1 MKIHIDL
8 DSFFVSAE
16 RTHDS
21 SLCHKPVAIGGRGDT
36 YIFAEKSGHQSIN
49 LDNNGA
55 FLGAFFQT
63 YDPSQKD
70 IEKFTDSDG
79 RIRGILTTSSYE
91 ARKFGIKTGMTIRE
105 ALSLCPEL
113 IIKAP
118 NMALYK
124 EQSHIL
130 HDYLMQRIPLIEQAS
145 IDEFYGDLKGWI
157 DDKEVPFFIDM
168 LRHEIQRDLNL
179 PVSIGAAYTKPIA
192 KLATSSAKPF
202 GCKTVLPHEHLEF
215 VTNIPIEDFPGI
227 GKAMQKKLHSF
238 QIDTLG
244 KLLKSRGIVES
255 WSPYSRALYKQVNG
269 EDTHEI
275 KPLHVRKSIG
285 ISRTFDAVIDRG
297 ELRRRVIILSR
308 HLSHAVMRLGAL
320 PTTYHVGIRYEL
332 SQHSSANITEH
343 RLFNEFW
350 FRELSLS
357 LFYKADSY
365 KNLKVI
371 RLSLSCSH
379 FTCNSRRS
387 LSLIDFDADLSHHK
401 LSQMLKILRDR
412 YGLDI
417 LRFASEISRKKNTFT
432 KL

>member
-8 DSFFVSAE
+8 DCFFVSAE
-16 RTHDS
+16 RTRDS

-70 IEKFTDSDG
+70 IEKFTDPDG

-118 NMALYK
+118 DMALYK
-124 EQSHIL
+124 ELSHIL
-130 HDYLMQRIPLIEQAS
+130 HDYLIERIPLIEQAS
-145 IDEFYGDLKGWI
+145 IDEFYGDLKGWVE
-157 DDKEVPFFIDM
+157 DDEVPFFIDT

-192 KLATSSAKPF
+192 KLATTWAKPF
-202 GCKTVLPHEHLEF
+202 GCKTVFPHEHLEF
-215 VTNIPIEDFPGI
+215 VTNIPIQEFPGI
-227 GKAMQKKLHSF
+227 GRAMQKKLLSF

-255 WSPYSRALYKQVNG
+255 WSPYSRALYKQING

-297 ELRRRVIILSR
+297 ELRRRIIILSR
-308 HLSHAVMRLGAL
+308 HLSYAVMRLEAL
-320 PTTYHVGIRYEL
+320 PTTYHVGISYEL

-343 RLFNEFW
+343 RLFNEFY
-350 FRELSLS
+350 FRELCLS

-365 KNLKVI
+365 KNLKII
-371 RLSLSCSH
+371 RLSMSCSH

-401 LSQMLKILRDR
+401 LSQIIKILRDR

-417 LRFASEISRKKNTFT
+417 LRFASEISKK
-432 KL
+432 

>member
-16 RTHDS
+16 RTRDA
-21 SLCHKPVAIGGRGDT
+21 SLYHKPVAIGGRGDS
-36 YIFAEKSGHQSIN
+36 YIFAQKSGHQSIN
-49 LDNNGA
+49 LDNRGA

-105 ALSLCPEL
+105 ALLLCPQL

-124 EQSHIL
+124 ELSHTL
-130 HDYLMQRIPLIEQAS
+130 HDFLLQRIPLIEQAS

-157 DDKEVPFFIDM
+157 EDDEVPCFIDM

-179 PVSIGAAYTKPIA
+179 PVSIGAAFSKPIA
-192 KLATSSAKPF
+192 KLATSSCKPF
-202 GCKTVLPHEHLEF
+202 GCKTVLPYEHLDF
-215 VTNIPIEDFPGI
+215 VTNIPIEEFPGI
-227 GKAMQKKLHSF
+227 GRAMQKKLQSY
-238 QIDTLG
+238 QINTLG

-269 EDTHEI
+269 EDTHEV

-285 ISRTFDAVIDRG
+285 ISRTFDAIIDRG
-297 ELRRRVIILSR
+297 EIRRRIIILSR
-308 HLSHAVMRLGAL
+308 HLSHAIMRLGAL

-332 SQHSSANITEH
+332 SQHSSANITEY
-343 RLFNEFW
+343 RLFNEFY

-357 LFYKADSY
+357 LFYKADIY
-365 KNLKVI
+365 KNLKII
-371 RLSLSCSH
+371 RLSISCSH
-379 FTCNSRRS
+379 FTCNSKRE
-387 LSLIDFDADLSHHK
+387 LSLIDFDADLSAHK
-401 LSQMLKILRDR
+401 LSQMIKILRDR

-417 LRFASEISRKKNTFT
+417 LRFGSEISRK
-432 KL
+432 